1 MPFAVCNAPAAF
13 KRLMEQVLLGLP
25 QSTALMY
32 LDDVLVPGRNFQ
44 EHLTNLQEVFQRLRE
59 AHLKLSPEKCDV
71 SSI

>member
-13 KRLMEQVLLGLP
+13 KRLMEQVLGLP

-32 LDDVLVPGRNFQ
+32 LDDVLVPGCNFQ
-44 EHLTNLQEVFQRLRE
+44 EHLTNLQEVFQRLWE